1 MTRAIAIISCLIATL
16 TLFLVPIQGECCE
29 TPEVKLEPEFVY
41 CVVAGS
47 LPQPQ
52 FTEKLPEL
60 SLASDIARPHVRLY
74 VKIQKLIFHLPAR
87 ILNCV
92 FRE

>member
-16 TLFLVPIQGECCE
+16 TLLLAPIQGECCG
-29 TPEVKLEPEFVY
+29 TPEVELEPEIEY
-41 CVVAGS
+41 CVVASS

-52 FTEKLPEL
+52 VTAKLPEL
-60 SLASDIARPHVRLY
+60 SLASDRARPHVCVY
-74 VKIQKLIFHLPAR
+74 VKIQKLIIHLPAR

>member
-16 TLFLVPIQGECCE
+16 TLFLAPIQGECCE
-29 TPEVKLEPEFVY
+29 TPEVELEPEIEY
-41 CVVAGS
+41 CVVASS

-52 FTEKLPEL
+52 VTAKLPEL
-60 SLASDIARPHVRLY
+60 SLASDIARPHVCVY

>member
-16 TLFLVPIQGECCE
+16 TLFLAPIQGECCE
-29 TPEVKLEPEFVY
+29 TPEVELEPEIEY

>member
-29 TPEVKLEPEFVY
+29 TPEVELEPEIEY
-41 CVVAGS
+41 CVVASS
-47 LPQPQ
+47 LPQSQ
-52 FTEKLPEL
+52 VTAKLPEL
-60 SLASDIARPHVRLY
+60 SLASDIVRPYVCIY
-74 VKIQKLIFHLPAR
+74 VKIQKLIIHLPAR

>member
-1 MTRAIAIISCLIATL
+1 MTRAIATISCLIATL

-29 TPEVKLEPEFVY
+29 TPEVKLEPEIEY
-41 CVVAGS
+41 CVVASS

-60 SLASDIARPHVRLY
+60 SLASDIARPRVRLY

>member
-1 MTRAIAIISCLIATL
+1 MTRALAIISCLIATL
-16 TLFLVPIQGECCE
+16 TLFLVPIQGDCCE
-29 TPEVKLEPEFVY
+29 TPEVELEPEIEY
-41 CVVAGS
+41 CVVASS

-52 FTEKLPEL
+52 FTEELPEL
-60 SLASDIARPHVRLY
+60 SLASDIARPHVCLY

>member
-16 TLFLVPIQGECCE
+16 TLFLAPIQGECCE
-29 TPEVKLEPEFVY
+29 TPEVKLEPEIEY

>member
-1 MTRAIAIISCLIATL
+1 MTRAIATISCLIATL
-16 TLFLVPIQGECCE
+16 TLLLVPIQGECCE
-29 TPEVKLEPEFVY
+29 TPEVELEPEIEY
-41 CVVAGS
+41 CVVASS

-60 SLASDIARPHVRLY
+60 SLASDIVRPHVCLY

>member
-16 TLFLVPIQGECCE
+16 TLFLAPIQGECCE
-29 TPEVKLEPEFVY
+29 TPEVELEPEIEY
-41 CVVAGS
+41 CVVASS
-47 LPQPQ
+47 LPQSQ
-52 FTEKLPEL
+52 VTAKLPEL
-60 SLASDIARPHVRLY
+60 SLASDIVRPHVCVY
-74 VKIQKLIFHLPAR
+74 VKIQKLIIHLPAR

>member
-16 TLFLVPIQGECCE
+16 FLVPIQGECCE
-29 TPEVKLEPEFVY
+29 ISEYELETEIEC
-41 CVVAGS
+41 CVVASS
-47 LPQPQ
+47 LIQSQ
-52 FTEKLPEL
+52 VTEELPEL
-60 SLASDIARPHVRLY
+60 PLALDIVRRHVCVNVR
-74 VKIQKLIFHLPAR
+74 IQNNAFHLPAR

>member
-16 TLFLVPIQGECCE
+16 TLFLAPIQGECCE
-29 TPEVKLEPEFVY
+29 TPEVELEPEIEY
-41 CVVAGS
+41 CVVASS

-52 FTEKLPEL
+52 VTAKLPAL
-60 SLASDIARPHVRLY
+60 SLASEMARPHVCLY
-74 VKIQKLIFHLPAR
+74 VKIPKLIFHLPAR

>member
-1 MTRAIAIISCLIATL
+1 MV

-29 TPEVKLEPEFVY
+29 IPEYESEPEIGC
-41 CVVAGS
+41 CVVADS
-47 LPQPQ
+47 LYQSQVTEEQP
-52 FTEKLPEL
+52 KLL
-60 SLASDIARPHVRLY
+60 LASDLVRRHVFIA
-74 VKIQKLIFHLPAR
+74 VKIQRHVLHIPAR

>member
-1 MTRAIAIISCLIATL
+1 MTRAIATISCLIATL

-29 TPEVKLEPEFVY
+29 TPEVELEPEIEY
-41 CVVAGS
+41 CVVASS

-74 VKIQKLIFHLPAR
+74 VNQKLIFHLPAR

>member
-16 TLFLVPIQGECCE
+16 TLFLAPIQGECCE
-29 TPEVKLEPEFVY
+29 TPEVELEPEIEY
-41 CVVAGS
+41 CIVAGS
-47 LPQPQ
+47 LPQSQ
-52 FTEKLPEL
+52 VTAKLPEL
-60 SLASDIARPHVRLY
+60 SLASDIVRPHVCVY
-74 VKIQKLIFHLPAR
+74 VKIQKLIIHLPAR

>member
-1 MTRAIAIISCLIATL
+1 MTRAIATISCLIATL

-29 TPEVKLEPEFVY
+29 TPEVELEPEIEY
-41 CVVAGS
+41 CVVAGN
-47 LPQPQ
+47 LPQSQ
-52 FTEKLPEL
+52 VTAKLPEL
-60 SLASDIARPHVRLY
+60 SLASDIARPHVCLY

>member
-1 MTRAIAIISCLIATL
+1 MTRAIATISCLIATL

-29 TPEVKLEPEFVY
+29 TPEVELEPEIEY
-41 CVVAGS
+41 CVVASS

-60 SLASDIARPHVRLY
+60 SLASDIARPHVCLY
-74 VKIQKLIFHLPAR
+74 VKIQKFIFHLPAR

>member
-16 TLFLVPIQGECCE
+16 TLFLAPIQGECCE
-29 TPEVKLEPEFVY
+29 TPEVELEPEIEY
-41 CVVAGS
+41 CVVASS
-47 LPQPQ
+47 LPQSQ
-52 FTEKLPEL
+52 VTAKLPEL
-60 SLASDIARPHVRLY
+60 SLASDIARPHVCVY
-74 VKIQKLIFHLPAR
+74 VKIQKLIIRLPAR

>member
-16 TLFLVPIQGECCE
+16 FLFHIQGDCSDIPEYESETEIECCIA
-29 TPEVKLEPEFVY
+29 VD
-41 CVVAGS
+41 S
-47 LPQPQ
+47 LSQSQ
-52 FTEKLPEL
+52 VTEKQPKLLP
-60 SLASDIARPHVRLY
+60 ASDFVRHHECVS
-74 VKIQKLIFHLPAR
+74 VKIQKHVIHLPAR